1 MGVEQYRDEQDK
13 IKMST
18 FSVVVS
24 SLIFS
29 FLQPFQGDPHIFL
42 PVCICTRKYF
52 WEAEK
57 PKPKQTFLNLV
68 QFLKN

>member
-1 MGVEQYRDEQDK
+1 MGVEQYRDGQDK

-29 FLQPFQGDPHIFL
+29 FLQPFHFKVFPTSFYQFVFVLRSISGKQKNL
-42 PVCICTRKYF
+42 NQN
-52 WEAEK
+52 K
-57 PKPKQTFLNLV
+57 PF
-68 QFLKN
+68 